1 MTYSGAGT
9 HFINQSDTTTLTA
22 KVYEDGTDVTDA
34 IYESAFIWTRESGDV
49 ESDGAWNQAH
59 IGIKQITV
67 TPTDISER
75 AIITCSLLSAA
86 DMTLSFS
93 VDAETLEVVVGDPL
107 YGSDSAQYDA
117 GDKTLT
123 VDGIGYKYIP
133 SIKAFEISKRLPI
146 ARHSIQF
153 TFLNDI
159 ALRAKVASLP

>member
-22 KVYEDGTDVTDA
+22 KVYEDGADVTDA
-34 IYESAFIWTRESGDV
+34 IHESAFIWTRESGDV
-49 ESDGAWNQAH
+49 ESDEVWNQAH

-93 VDAETLEVVVGDPL
+93 FDTETLEVVVGDPL

-117 GDKTLT
+117 VGKTLA
-123 VDGIGYKYIP
+123 VDGDGYKYIP

>member
-22 KVYEDGTDVTDA
+22 KVYEDGADVTDA
-34 IYESAFIWTRESGDV
+34 IHESAFIWTRESGDAGTDEV
-49 ESDGAWNQAH
+49 WNQAH

-75 AIITCSLLSAA
+75 AIIACSLLSAA

-117 GDKTLT
+117 LDKTLA
-123 VDGIGYKYIP
+123 VDGDGYKYIP

-146 ARHSIQF
+146 ARYSMQF

>member
-1 MTYSGAGT
+1 MTYSGAGI
-9 HFINQSDTTTLTA
+9 HFINQSDTTILTA

-34 IYESAFIWTRESGDV
+34 IHESAFIWTRESGDV
-49 ESDGAWNQAH
+49 ESDGVWNQAH

-75 AIITCSLLSAA
+75 AIIACSLLSAA